1 MGEQCTQGGR
11 RRRHRTKKNRR
22 SRHRSRRGGA
32 AFADF
37 RAVETHPGGHL
48 DIRGATGVSTTTAD
62 TTASRF
68 DQNTAGN
75 YVSYGGRRRTRR
87 HRHRR
92 SRHRMRGGDASSPMG
107 GDGKGGVATSFVGPI
122 GGTNW
127 PVGGREATT
136 TR

>member
-22 SRHRSRRGGA
+22 SRRRMQGGEYPS
-32 AFADF
+32 FAG
-37 RAVETHPGGHL
+37 VETHPGGHI
-48 DIRGATGVSTTTAD
+48 DVRAGQTFSTPNFVGA
-62 TTASRF
+62 
-68 DQNTAGN
+68 
-75 YVSYGGRRRTRR
+75 SYQPTKGGRRRTRR

-127 PVGGREATT
+127 PVAGREATT